1 MKIMMHIFY
10 PALFTVF
17 VLAGP
22 CPALQIEWSPIAAD
36 SSYLLAP
43 PNTYNEGGIDHSWA
57 NAPFRDQGQQNLASF
72 RDLMEQ
78 PGRYAGGIG

>member
-43 PNTYNEGGIDHSWA
+43 TNTYNEGGIDHSWA
-57 NAPFRDQGQQNLASF
+57 NAPFRDPGQQNLLPS
-72 RDLMEQ
+72 ET
-78 PGRYAGGIG
+78 